1 MPSELPVAKRF
12 ESTADGKPSPKMLSF
27 YEENGFLILEN
38 FASHAA
44 CDALKAR
51 IAELVEGFDP
61 ESVRST
67 FSTDDQSHAQDFYFK
82 DSGDKIRFFFETG
95 AFDSKGDLVKPKHQ
109 ALNKIGHALH
119 DLDPEF
125 DRFSRSDKLSNLATA
140 LGLEDPA
147 LVQSMVIMKQPFIG
161 GEVGMHQDSSFLYTT
176 PMTTTGFW
184 FALEDADQSNG
195 CLIGQAGGH
204 KAGLLERFHYDGD
217 SLVMEKTSDAEPQGP
232 YEALAAPKGTLVVIH
247 GLVPHSSAA
256 NTSARSREAYAL
268 HMFDRNA
275 EWAADNWL
283 KRAPDMPVK
292 GFA

>member
-1 MPSELPVAKRF
+1 MQSELPVAKRF
-12 ESTADGKPSPKMLSF
+12 ESTTDGKPTPEMLGF
-27 YEENGFLILEN
+27 YQENGFLILEN

-51 IAELVEGFDP
+51 IAELVSAFDP

-67 FSTDDQSHAQDFYFK
+67 FSTDDQSHAQDLYFK

-125 DRFSRSDKLSNLATA
+125 DRFSRSDKLSNLAAA
-140 LGLEDPA
+140 LGLKDPA

-161 GEVGMHQDSSFLYTT
+161 GEVGMHQDSTFLYTT

-184 FALEDADQSNG
+184 FALEDADQING

-217 SLVMEKTSDAEPQGP
+217 DLVMEKTSDAAPQGT
-232 YEALAAPKGTLVVIH
+232 YEALEAPKGTLVVIH

-268 HMFDRNA
+268 HMYDRTA

-292 GFA
+292 GFT